1 MKNELITGND
11 VKEWLQSDEVL
22 KLTALI
28 YLKEALVAQ
37 RYEECA
43 ALISEAKDL
52 GAKQSEINALIA
64 DVSPTRSGGKE
75 RGYGA
80 KLKNKNRF

>member
-22 KLTALI
+22 KLTSLI

-37 RYEECA
+37 RYEDCA
-43 ALISEAKDL
+43 GLIAEAKDL
-52 GAKQSEINALIA
+52 GAKQSEISALIA
-64 DVSPTRSGGKE
+64 EVFRE
-75 RGYGA
+75 RGYRA

>member
-22 KLTALI
+22 KLTSLI
-28 YLKEALVAQ
+28 YLKEALLAQ
-37 RYEECA
+37 RYEDCA
-43 ALISEAKDL
+43 ELIRQAKDL
-52 GAKQSEINALIA
+52 GAKQSEISALIA
-64 DVSPTRSGGKE
+64 EVSRSRSEWGE
-75 RGYGA
+75 RGYRA